1 MSANALMIDYG
12 FCTGCHACEVACK
25 KHLGLPAGQH
35 GIRVLQDGPRELEN
49 GRWEY
54 NFLPMPTSL
63 CDLCASR
70 LAEGKDAA
78 CVHHCPAHCMALGP
92 AEELAARFDGKVDR
106 ALFVPAQ

>member
-1 MSANALMIDYG
+1 MGRAVVDAGGVLALG
-12 FCTGCHACEVACK
+12 QAGGAQVAERRGHGQEVV
-25 KHLGLPAGQH
+25 LPPTA
-35 GIRVLQDGPRELEN
+35 RELA
-49 GRWEY
+49 GGGWEY